1 MMHPMK
7 VIKRRIAPLAA
18 LVCVALV
25 LLSCVDPASIV
36 ITMPDLSRVADGTWV
51 GQYTAGPVRVKVSVG
66 VAGGRITSF
75 SILEH
80 RNGRGKAAEALAPLV
95 VERQSVAVDAIA
107 GATYSS
113 KVILKAGQIALES
126 GIR

>member
-1 MMHPMK
+1 MK
-7 VIKRRIAPLAA
+7 VIKRPIALLAA
-18 LVCVALV
+18 LGFAALI
-25 LLSCVDPASIV
+25 LLSCVDVASIV
-36 ITMPDLSRVADGTWV
+36 ITMPDLSRVLDGTWV
-51 GQYTAGPVRVKVSVG
+51 GQYTAGPVRVKVAVG
-66 VAGGRITSF
+66 VAAGRITSF

-95 VERQSVAVDAIA
+95 VERQSIALDAIA

>member
-1 MMHPMK
+1 MI
-7 VIKRRIAPLAA
+7 VLKRRIVALAA
-18 LVCVALV
+18 LGCAALV

-36 ITMPDLSRVADGTWV
+36 ITMPDLSRVGDGTWV
-51 GQYTAGPVRVKVSVG
+51 GQYTAFPVRVKVSVG
-66 VAGGRITSF
+66 AAAGRITSF

-95 VERQSVAVDAIA
+95 VERQSVALDAIA

>member
-1 MMHPMK
+1 MK
-7 VIKRRIAPLAA
+7 VIKRRIVPLAV
-18 LVCVALV
+18 LGCVALV
-25 LLSCVDPASIV
+25 LLSCVDVASIV

-66 VAGGRITSF
+66 VAAGRITSF

-80 RNGRGKAAEALAPLV
+80 RNGRGKTAEALAPLV
-95 VERQSVAVDAIA
+95 VERQSIALDAIA

>member
-7 VIKRRIAPLAA
+7 VNTRRI
-18 LVCVALV
+18 
-25 LLSCVDPASIV
+25 
-36 ITMPDLSRVADGTWV
+36 
-51 GQYTAGPVRVKVSVG
+51 
-66 VAGGRITSF
+66 
-75 SILEH
+75 
-80 RNGRGKAAEALAPLV
+80 APLV

-107 GATYSS
+107 GATYSG